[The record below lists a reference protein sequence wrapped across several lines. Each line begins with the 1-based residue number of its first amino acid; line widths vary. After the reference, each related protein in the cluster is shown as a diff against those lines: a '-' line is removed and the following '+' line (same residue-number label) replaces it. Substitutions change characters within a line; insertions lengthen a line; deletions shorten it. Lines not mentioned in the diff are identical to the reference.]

1 MRPCRRCGTSS
12 PAVADTNH
20 AEGRRSDGSAPLGG
34 FHAAAWAGGSISGV
48 TRIALTGGIASGKT
62 MVADELARL
71 GAVVI
76 DSDLVAREVVE
87 PGTDGLRRIVERFGS
102 GMLNADGTLDRA
114 KLGDLVFADDE
125 ARSALNAIVHPLV
138 RQRADELVAAAPPG
152 TVAVQV
158 IPLLVETGL
167 DKAFDHIICVDVPA
181 ETQVRRLMQ
190 RNNLT
195 LDRAWARVRVQASRA
210 DRRAV
215 ADWVIDNSG
224 DQASTVRQVEALWP
238 ALVALSG

>member
-1 MRPCRRCGTSS
+1 M
-12 PAVADTNH
+12 A
-20 AEGRRSDGSAPLGG
+20 
-34 FHAAAWAGGSISGV
+34 
-48 TRIALTGGIASGKT
+48 RIALTGGIASGKS

-114 KLGDLVFADDE
+114 KLGDLVFVDDE
-125 ARSALNAIVHPLV
+125 ARSDLNSIVHPLV

-167 DKAFDHIICVDVPA
+167 DKAFDHIVCVDVPT
-181 ETQVRRLMQ
+181 EIQVRRLMQ
-190 RNNLT
+190 RNNLS
-195 LDRAWARVRVQASRA
+195 LDSARARVRVQASRA

-238 ALVALSG
+238 TLVALSA

>member
-1 MRPCRRCGTSS
+1 M
-12 PAVADTNH
+12 
-20 AEGRRSDGSAPLGG
+20 
-34 FHAAAWAGGSISGV
+34 
-48 TRIALTGGIASGKT
+48 
-62 MVADELARL
+62 
-71 GAVVI
+71 I

-102 GMLNADGTLDRA
+102 EVLNADATLNRT
-114 KLGDLVFADDE
+114 KLGDLVFIDDD
-125 ARSALNAIVHPLV
+125 ARSDLNAIVHPLV
-138 RQRADELVAAAPPG
+138 RQRSDELVAAAPAG
-152 TVAVQV
+152 SVALQV

-167 DKAFDHIICVDVPA
+167 HKAFEHIICVDVPT

-190 RNNLT
+190 RDNLSVE
-195 LDRAWARVRVQASRA
+195 RAWARVRIQASRM

-238 ALVALSG
+238 TLLALTG